1 MASPVASSLVILIT
15 GCAQGIGK
23 ETALF
28 LARDP
33 QRRFKVYATMRNMAT
48 RQEELKTEATNIL
61 DDTLFIRELDVTKQQ
76 TIDKTVKEIIDIEG
90 KMDILV
96 NNAGILNTVWWET
109 GPMETF
115 YEVMEV
121 NYFGCVRMTRA
132 VVPYMKEKRN
142 GRILQISSVNGFH
155 GIPICAS
162 YTASKFALLGFSESI
177 APPLRKFNI
186 WVSVIEPG
194 YVATDMVKQF
204 GDNPTDAFEKAAGLI
219 IPGEEE
225 RKIVTNMLT
234 SDPEIVAGNNMLA
247 PQDLAKQLQ
256 DVILSPKPDF
266 RYQTSKA
273 IKRLAREKFV
283 DPTGNAIM
291 NAWLKQ

>member
-23 ETALF
+23 DAALF

-48 RQEELKTEATNIL
+48 RQEELKTEAGDIL
-61 DDTLFIRELDVTKQQ
+61 NDTLFIRELDVTKQE
-76 TIDKTVKEIIDIEG
+76 TIDNTLKEMIEIEG
-90 KMDILV
+90 KIDVLV
-96 NNAGILNTVWWET
+96 NNAGVYGNSWWET

-115 YEVMEV
+115 YDVMEV

-132 VVPYMKEKRN
+132 VVPYMKEKRS
-142 GRILQISSVNGFH
+142 GRILQISSVCGFR
-155 GIPICAS
+155 GTPLLVE
-162 YTASKFALLGFSESI
+162 YTATKFALEGFSESI

-186 WVSVIEPG
+186 WISVFQPG
-194 YVATDMVKQF
+194 YVATNKAKQF
-204 GDNPTDAFEKAAGLI
+204 GDNATAGVAAAASI

-225 RKIVTNMLT
+225 RKIITNMMT
-234 SDPEIVAGNNMLA
+234 SDPDIFLGNEVLE
-247 PQDLAKQLQ
+247 PKDLAKQLQ

-266 RYQTSKA
+266 WYQTSQQV
-273 IKRLAREKFV
+273 KRLARETFV

>member
-23 ETALF
+23 EVALF

-48 RQEELKTEATNIL
+48 RQEELKTEAGNIL
-61 DDTLFIRELDVTKQQ
+61 NDTLFIRELDVTKQE
-76 TIDKTVKEIIDIEG
+76 TIDNIVKEIIDMQG
-90 KMDILV
+90 KIDVLV
-96 NNAGILNTVWWET
+96 NNAGIPFKSWWET
-109 GPMETF
+109 DPMEAY

-132 VVPYMKEKRN
+132 VIPYMKEKRN
-142 GRILQISSVNGFH
+142 GRILQISSVSGFH
-155 GIPICAS
+155 GIPLGAS
-162 YTASKFALLGFSESI
+162 YIASKFALEGFSESI

-186 WVSVIEPG
+186 WVSVIQPG
-194 YVATDMVKQF
+194 YVATDMIKQF
-204 GDNPTDAFEKAAGLI
+204 GDNPTDAFAKAAGI

-234 SDPEIVAGNNMLA
+234 SDPEIVVGNDMLD

-256 DVILSPKPDF
+256 DVILSPKSDF

>member
-1 MASPVASSLVILIT
+1 MASPRASSLVILIT

-23 ETALF
+23 EAALF

-48 RQEELKTEATNIL
+48 RQEELKTEAGNIL

-76 TIDKTVKEIIDIEG
+76 TIDNTLKEIIEIEG
-90 KMDILV
+90 KIDVLV
-96 NNAGILNTVWWET
+96 NNAALQSGAWWET
-109 GPMETF
+109 SPMDT
-115 YEVMEV
+115 YYDLMEV

-132 VVPYMKEKRN
+132 VVPYMKDIRS
-142 GRILQISSVNGFH
+142 GRIIQISSGIGFR
-155 GIPICAS
+155 GIPHYVQ
-162 YTASKFALLGFSESI
+162 YTATKFAVEGFSESI

-186 WVSVIEPG
+186 WVSLIEPG
-194 YVATDMVKQF
+194 YVATNMTKQF
-204 GDNPTDAFEKAAGLI
+204 GENPSVIFAKTAES
-219 IPGEEE
+219 IPTAEE
-225 RKIVTNMLT
+225 RRIVTHMLT
-234 SDPEIVAGNNMLA
+234 SDPEIVIGNDVLD

-283 DPTGNAIM
+283 DPTGNAVM